1 MLMIWLRGNY
11 WETRNMSFCEG
22 GRGEALK
29 SRCRNGLNG
38 GGKSLRWRRG
48 HKERTGMY
56 GCRRMVAASW
66 GSFHLK
72 ASHRAGKKVLYFRVQ
87 LYPEE
92 HVWLYR
98 GSSGSSQ
105 GPTQHASEIQP
116 IDQSLSWSLR
126 ASKWSVIIRFL
137 LKYVTLISPQTELFN
152 IYTTNSFWEWALSRQ
167 TVESEHS
174 VDGQR
179 GHEPQGAYIPV
190 LVELGVGPS
199 GTWKNL
205 SSNVK

>member
-72 ASHRAGKKVLYFRVQ
+72 ASHRAGKKGHHPRWQMREGVTEQWISELVLNGWSIFQVDNMWEGGRQSKRNTREWYASTGALATSKMRE
-87 LYPEE
+87 LGDIIHIAGYG
-92 HVWLYR
+92 LYR
-98 GSSGSSQ
+98 YLIFNDSIAQ
-105 GPTQHASEIQP
+105 MISE
-116 IDQSLSWSLR
+116 
-126 ASKWSVIIRFL
+126 
-137 LKYVTLISPQTELFN
+137 
-152 IYTTNSFWEWALSRQ
+152 
-167 TVESEHS
+167 
-174 VDGQR
+174 
-179 GHEPQGAYIPV
+179 
-190 LVELGVGPS
+190 
-199 GTWKNL
+199 
-205 SSNVK
+205 